1 MNKLNIASLRS
12 QQGMTSVE
20 FVIVALAALIVL
32 FGSMEMSRAM
42 FTLNTLEE
50 ATRRGA
56 RVAAVCEVNSP
67 AILRT
72 TVFNAS
78 GSGSDS
84 PILPNL
90 STANVQLQYLTDTGT
105 VVTGD
110 MSDGIVYASIKYV
123 RVRIINYNHQMILPG
138 FDFSFNAPAY
148 PTVLPRESLGVYD
161 TGYSTCV

>member
-1 MNKLNIASLRS
+1 MKLIQTSNLQR

-56 RVAAVCEVNSP
+56 RVAAVCQVNSP

-72 TVFNAS
+72 TVFNSS
-78 GSGSDS
+78 GAGTNS
-84 PILPNL
+84 PILPDLTTSNI
-90 STANVQLQYLTDTGT
+90 QLQYLTDTGT
-105 VVTGD
+105 AVTGD
-110 MSDGIVYASIKYV
+110 MSDLAVYASIKYV
-123 RVRIINYNHQMILPG
+123 RVQIINYDHEMILPG
-138 FDFSFNAPAY
+138 FDLSFTAPGY
-148 PTVLPRESLGVYD
+148 PTTLPIESLGVYPA
-161 TGYSTCV
+161 GISTCV